1 MKISKERYGSGAYFA
16 ATRHFYEEV
25 FEDDS
30 LSARGG
36 AESASFMKRLGTFL
50 ARKDSSLGFC
60 SKSGIAK
67 PNPTWSCCTK
77 LEFTCSNRRFLRKG
91 SCSERK
97 GTWVQFKGGH
107 RHFFENPAR
116 QNERLIETI
125 FCFLGEAYGRVPY
138 FSFVVFGKNAKSGTS
153 GWNAG
158 SIRW

>member
-30 LSARGG
+30 LTARGG
-36 AESASFMKRLGTFL
+36 AESASFMKRLETFL
-50 ARKDSSLGFC
+50 ARKDSSSGFC

-77 LEFTCSNRRFLRKG
+77 LEFTRSNRRFLRKG
-91 SCSERK
+91 SGCERK
-97 GTWVQFKGGH
+97 GTWVQFQNSRKN
-107 RHFFENPAR
+107 FFENPAR

-125 FCFLGEAYGRVPY
+125 FRFLGEA
-138 FSFVVFGKNAKSGTS
+138 
-153 GWNAG
+153 
-158 SIRW
+158 